1 MIESPHLYCYE
12 ITAMTAEVLFLL
24 ALTLHTATASL
35 ENIGVHFDSRLR
47 QQLVSCQVGVVRCGD
62 EVVTQRL
69 RHVLVHLVV
78 IRVEDI
84 TCRTSHVVGET

>member
-1 MIESPHLYCYE
+1 ME
-12 ITAMTAEVLFLL
+12 ILVLL
-24 ALTLHTATASL
+24 ALTLHTATTSL
-35 ENIGVHFDSRLR
+35 DNIGIHFHSRLR
-47 QQLVSCQVGVVRCGD
+47 QQLVSSQVGVVRCGN

-78 IRVEDI
+78 FRVEDI